1 MRPYYN
7 SKLSGINICLILTA
21 FLYFALIAAVPALAG
36 EKAWSGEGDGI
47 TWADDENWS
56 TESAPAVTDDASIDV
71 EDSAVVCDQ
80 TFNARSITVGERN
93 SSTLTIQNFV
103 YGTIEPALS
112 SDNAIVNAQNGKIT
126 LSGTG
131 TVTVTGQYKDSEET
145 TVSEPS
151 FIFWVE

>member
-1 MRPYYN
+1 M
-7 SKLSGINICLILTA
+7 
-21 FLYFALIAAVPALAG
+21 
-36 EKAWSGEGDGI
+36 
-47 TWADDENWS
+47 
-56 TESAPAVTDDASIDV
+56 
-71 EDSAVVCDQ
+71 CDQ

-131 TVTVTGQYKDSEET
+131 TVTVTGQYKDSGET